1 MNKWLI
7 LNKNLPA
14 GPLRSEASK
23 AGSNIKNK
31 KLTTSEIIKVLLR
44 NRGLRNKKEI
54 DNFLNPKL
62 SELTIQSVGIDKKE
76 IEKSVGRIKQAIKN
90 KEQIIV
96 FGDYDVDGICGSAIL
111 WETLNNL
118 GAKVLPY
125 IPHRIDEGY
134 GLSEIG
140 IKNILA
146 KHPNT
151 SLIITVDNG
160 IVANDAVEFANKNNI
175 DVIITDHHV
184 PSVKLP
190 NAFSIVHTTAL
201 CGAGVAW
208 LLSKEI
214 RNSKFEIRNKSQ
226 IQNHKLQTNSH
237 LELAVIATVADLVPV
252 TGGNRIIL
260 KFGLE
265 ELRKTKRPGLV
276 ALIKEAA
283 IEQSEI
289 GVFEIGH
296 ILGPRI
302 NAMGRLELAMDSLRL
317 LCTKDEKKCE
327 ELAGKLGETNKR
339 RKDITIESF
348 EHAKSKVKNQKLKI
362 KNKIIIGDKSY
373 KAGVVGLMASRLVD
387 EFYKPSIVLS
397 IGKKFSKASARS
409 IPGFN
414 IIEFIRKA
422 SDLLVDVGGHP
433 MAAGFTVETSK
444 IKLLTEKLSKLAKSL
459 VTLEMLERV
468 VKIDAEIDAQD
479 INSRLYNGFSKLAP
493 FGVGNP
499 QPVFVTKNLLV
510 SDMRLVGV
518 DGRHIKLNLESKIP
532 ASPAGRSNL
541 KFDAIA
547 FGMGDRSSE
556 FHIGDEI
563 DVAYQIEQNEWNGN
577 SKLQLKVKDLK
588 INSK

>member
-1 MNKWLI
+1 MNKWEI

-14 GPLRSEASK
+14 GK

-31 KLTTSEIIKVLLR
+31 KLTTSEIVKVLLS

-62 SELTIQSVGIDKKE
+62 SDLTIENVGIDRKE
-76 IEKSVGRIKQAIKN
+76 VKKSVGRIKRAIKN

-111 WETLNNL
+111 WETLNDL

-134 GLSEIG
+134 GLSVIG
-140 IKNILA
+140 IKNIIA
-146 KHPNT
+146 KHPDV

-190 NAFSIVHTTAL
+190 TAFSIIHTTTL
-201 CGAGVAW
+201 CGAGVAYM
-208 LLSKEI
+208 LSQQLRTKNEKLKTSKE
-214 RNSKFEIRNKSQ
+214 FD
-226 IQNHKLQTNSH
+226 H
-237 LELAVIATVADLVPV
+237 LSLAAIATVADLVPLM
-252 TGGNRIIL
+252 GGNRIIL

-265 ELRKTKRPGLV
+265 ELRRTKRPGLV
-276 ALIKEAA
+276 ALIKEAV

-327 ELAGKLGETNKR
+327 ELAGKLGDTNKR

-348 EHAKSKVKNQKLKI
+348 EHAREKVKSSLLRQGFGGQAKVKSL
-362 KNKIIIGDKSY
+362 IIIGDESY
-373 KAGVVGLMASRLVD
+373 NPGVVGLIASRLVD
-387 EFYKPSIVLS
+387 EFYRPSIVFS
-397 IGKKFSKASARS
+397 IGEKFSKASARS

-422 SDLLVDVGGHP
+422 SDLLVDAGGHP

-444 IKLLTEKLSKLAKSL
+444 IRLLTEKLSKLAEKL

-468 VKIDAEIDAQD
+468 VKIDAEIDARD
-479 INSRLYNGFSKLAP
+479 INSQLYDEFSKLAP

-499 QPVFVTKNLLV
+499 QPVFMTKNLMI
-510 SDMRLVGV
+510 SDTRLVGA
-518 DGRHIKLNLESKIP
+518 DGRHIKLNLKSKIP
-532 ASPAGRSNL
+532 ASPAGRSNF

-547 FGMGDRSSE
+547 FGMGNRSNE
-556 FHIGDEI
+556 LHIGDEV
-563 DVAYQIEQNEWNGN
+563 DVVYQIEQNEWNGS
-577 SKLQLKVKDLK
+577 SKLQLKIKDFK
-588 INSK
+588 AV

>member
-7 LNKNLPA
+7 LNKNLPVDKA
-14 GPLRSEASK
+14 GP
-23 AGSNIKNK
+23 NIKNK
-31 KLTTSEIIKVLLR
+31 KLTTSEIIKVLLN

-62 SELTIQSVGIDKKE
+62 SELTIESVGIDRKE
-76 IEKSVGRIKQAIKN
+76 VEKSIKRIKLAIKN
-90 KEQIIV
+90 KEQVIV

-140 IKNILA
+140 IENILV
-146 KHPNT
+146 KHPNA

-160 IVANDAVEFANKNNI
+160 IVASDAVEFANKNNI

-184 PSVKLP
+184 PSIKLP

-201 CGAGVAW
+201 CGAGVAYM
-208 LLSKEI
+208 LVQQLTIASLQFTKNNKFDHLS
-214 RNSKFEIRNKSQ
+214 
-226 IQNHKLQTNSH
+226 
-237 LELAVIATVADLVPV
+237 LAAIATVADLVPV
-252 TGGNRIIL
+252 MGGSRIIL

-265 ELRKTKRPGLV
+265 ELIKTKRPGIV

-327 ELAGKLGETNKR
+327 ELAGKLGDTNKR

-348 EHAKSKVKNQKLKI
+348 ENAKEKVKNQNAKLKSL
-362 KNKIIIGDKSY
+362 IIIGDKSY

-387 EFYKPSIVLS
+387 EFYRPSIVLS
-397 IGKKFSKASARS
+397 IGEKFSKASARS

-444 IKLLTEKLSKLAKSL
+444 IRLLTEKLSKLAKNL

-468 VKIDAEIDAQD
+468 VKIDTEIPSEN
-479 INSRLYNGFSKLAP
+479 INSQLYDEFSKLAP
-493 FGVGNP
+493 FGVANP
-499 QPVFVTKNLLV
+499 QPVFMTKNLMV

-518 DGRHIKLNLESKIP
+518 DGRHIKLNLNSKIP
-532 ASPAGRSNL
+532 VSPAGRSNL

-547 FGMGDRSSE
+547 FGAGTRSSE
-556 FHIGDEI
+556 FHIDDEI
-563 DVAYQIEQNEWNGN
+563 DVVYQIEQNEWNGS
-577 SKLQLKVKDLK
+577 SKLQLKLKDFR
-588 INSK
+588 INSNPRN

>member
-14 GPLRSEASK
+14 GK

-31 KLTTSEIIKVLLR
+31 KLTTSEIIKVLLS

-62 SELTIQSVGIDKKE
+62 SELTIQCVGIDKKE

-201 CGAGVAW
+201 CGAGVAYM
-208 LLSKEI
+208 LSKQVSTKNEKLKT
-214 RNSKFEIRNKSQ
+214 SKEF
-226 IQNHKLQTNSH
+226 NHLS
-237 LELAVIATVADLVPV
+237 LAAIATVADLVPV

-302 NAMGRLELAMDSLRL
+302 NAMGRLELARDSLRL

-348 EHAKSKVKNQKLKI
+348 EHAKSKVKNQKLEAQNI
-362 KNKIIIGDKSY
+362 IIIGDKSY

-547 FGMGDRSSE
+547 FGVGNRSSE

-563 DVAYQIEQNEWNGN
+563 DVVYQIEHNEWNGN
-577 SKLQLKVKDLK
+577 SKLQLKIKDFR
-588 INSK
+588 